1 VQATLAPLMQGTGL
15 LLFAVYALAALL
27 LGAALHYL
35 VERPFLRLR
44 DRQAFVPSTAPQ
56 A

>member
-1 VQATLAPLMQGTGL
+1 MQETLAPSMQGTGVL
-15 LLFAVYALAALL
+15 PFVVYGLAALL

-44 DRQAFVPSTAPQ
+44 DRQAFAPSAAPQ